1 MDTKIDLK
9 SYLEKTDL
17 KIDSLKFQK
26 MLLIFNAIEE
36 GWAIKKNNDTFVFTK
51 KHEGKKEVF
60 HEDYLLK
67 FLKTNLSTL

>member
-17 KIDSLKFQK
+17 KMDSLKFQK
-26 MLLIFNAIEE
+26 MLLLYNAIEE
-36 GWAIKKNNDTFVFTK
+36 GWSIKKNNDTFVFTK

-67 FLKTNLSTL
+67 FLKT